1 MALLHFQYKSEVLS
15 MSVAVNLLYP
25 DTALYNTE
33 IEDIPALYLLHGM
46 SGDENTWLR
55 RTSIERYVRNTN
67 LIVVFPDT
75 HDGWYTNTPYG
86 YDYFDA
92 IALELPQV
100 LAKLIPKMTRK
111 REKTFVAGLSM
122 GGYGAMK
129 LALQTNRFSYA
140 ASLSGS
146 LDFQDLESL
155 VDDFRGRTYWQGVFG
170 HQVFDQE
177 HPANLLTWLEEADR
191 KTKLFIWCGEQDF
204 LFPANQ
210 RTKQILEKAGFDLR
224 YSSSPGKHEWY
235 YWDQQ
240 IQEVLKW
247 LPIDYQE
254 EERLS

>member
-1 MALLHFQYKSEVLS
+1 MALLNFQYRSEVLS
-15 MSVAVNLLYP
+15 MSVTINLLYP
-25 DTALYNTE
+25 DAALCNAE
-33 IEDIPALYLLHGM
+33 IEDIPVLYLLHGM
-46 SGDENTWLR
+46 SGNADTWMR

-67 LIVVFPDT
+67 VIVVFPDT

-86 YDYFDA
+86 YNYFDA

-100 LAKLIPKMTRK
+100 LANLLPKMSRK

-140 ASLSGS
+140 ASLSGA
-146 LDFQDLESL
+146 LDFQDVESL

-170 HQVFDQE
+170 QQVFDRN
-177 HPANLLTWLEEADR
+177 HPAHLVNWLEEADR

-210 RTKQILEKAGFDLR
+210 RAKQILEHAEFDLT